1 MDGWMDVAVCS
12 LCLTLSAK
20 INILAQLG
28 SSELLRFPPA
38 PLLLPAAYILMW
50 FTTYVFGASN
60 SLLCKLFGIH
70 FWIKQ
75 PSVLFTSVCVCVR
88 VMIHGVNVMLVKTA
102 KVLRY
107 IAHFIALSLILSFS
121 LGSQP
126 CKLYA
131 PIRKRGC
138 ERDVTHRCC
147 LQQFHHNH
155 SIDFQFAGTQILT
168 CRPAQVEWDRIE
180 SERTFAVVG
189 SCQSALPSPF

>member
-1 MDGWMDVAVCS
+1 MSLGRPTVYCANCLEFTFELSIPAFSLHLCVCACT
-12 LCLTLSAK
+12 CL
-20 INILAQLG
+20 
-28 SSELLRFPPA
+28 
-38 PLLLPAAYILMW
+38 
-50 FTTYVFGASN
+50 
-60 SLLCKLFGIH
+60 
-70 FWIKQ
+70 
-75 PSVLFTSVCVCVR
+75 CVR

-121 LGSQP
+121 LRSQP

-168 CRPAQVEWDRIE
+168 CRPAQVEWDRIG

-189 SCQSALPSPF
+189 SCLSALPSPLLVELLWLISLYFRFA

>member
-1 MDGWMDVAVCS
+1 MSLGRPTVYCANCLEFTFELSIPAFSLRVC
-12 LCLTLSAK
+12 A
-20 INILAQLG
+20 
-28 SSELLRFPPA
+28 
-38 PLLLPAAYILMW
+38 
-50 FTTYVFGASN
+50 
-60 SLLCKLFGIH
+60 
-70 FWIKQ
+70 
-75 PSVLFTSVCVCVR
+75 CVC

-121 LGSQP
+121 LGSHP
-126 CKLYA
+126 CKLCA

-168 CRPAQVEWDRIE
+168 CRACPGRMGSHRIGMDV
-180 SERTFAVVG
+180 RCRWQLPVRL
-189 SCQSALPSPF
+189 ALPPSS